1 MIALWFK
8 YNLISTVNIMYPFYV
23 THYLE
28 ELDFLHEACLT
39 ALYSNRFVKFA
50 AVVDSKGKLILAKF
64 KKFNMHSHRASISSL
79 PRILNSSQQQQDQT
93 LLTQSC
99 HSFCHEHLMPTL
111 KDITSRSYREQY
123 SNKAHFEITEID
135 ENNGLKLAITPLTES
150 RDKYLCLFL
159 HCTDGHQKIIS
170 KLTSVI

>member
-1 MIALWFK
+1 LEEADFFHEICLIAL
-8 YNLISTVNIMYPFYV
+8 YASR
-23 THYLE
+23 
-28 ELDFLHEACLT
+28 A
-39 ALYSNRFVKFA
+39 VKFA

-79 PRILNSSQQQQDQT
+79 PRILDGSQQQQDQN

-135 ENNGLKLAITPLTES
+135 KNIGLKLAVTPLTES
-150 RDKYLCLFL
+150 RDKYLCLCL
-159 HCTDGHQKIIS
+159 QLPPEMRTDGHQQIIS
-170 KLTSVI
+170 KLANVIQ